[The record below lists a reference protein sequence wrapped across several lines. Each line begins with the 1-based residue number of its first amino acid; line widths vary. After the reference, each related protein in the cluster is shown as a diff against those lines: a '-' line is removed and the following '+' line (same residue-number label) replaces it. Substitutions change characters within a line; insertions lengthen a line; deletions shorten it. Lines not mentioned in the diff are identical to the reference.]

1 MAKVYFQT
9 SNPEYKLNE
18 EEDGAR
24 LSLFSAIIKQELYD
38 QLRKTCQKKHSRATK
53 KSVESGLFDDINSK
67 WKEIVCKRYKFDCH
81 EKEAKEVEF
90 IEDYELRFW
99 YDKYFKESS
108 SSCRKLSVGI
118 WGGQH
123 QEEEEE
129 SSKAH
134 EKKKS
139 KHKAF

>member
-1 MAKVYFQT
+1 M
-9 SNPEYKLNE
+9 PEEAFKSY
-18 EEDGAR
+18 
-24 LSLFSAIIKQELYD
+24 
-38 QLRKTCQKKHSRATK
+38 K

-81 EKEAKEVEF
+81 E
-90 IEDYELRFW
+90 DYELRFW

-108 SSCRKLSVGI
+108 PSCRKFSVGI
-118 WGGQH
+118 WRGQH
-123 QEEEEE
+123 QEEGEE